1 MAQQNGDAGP
11 LRYFS
16 GENEDGR
23 EYKRWKTWVKNK
35 LLTLDKL
42 PESSRGAFVYTL
54 LNGKA
59 LEAVEHLEPEEYQK
73 KDGDALLWRMLDAR
87 FPQKEVVD
95 ELGEI
100 LGEVFHLHS
109 KEGETMKQWTARAQE
124 LFDRCARKTGV
135 QFPDEARGWILLN
148 RSGLS
153 DEQRAVAIARAHGDL
168 KKDSIGAALRSCYPD
183 LVLTRQ
189 KKGVALVEHEMF
201 AVEEETPADDELP
214 VEFQDVDDLLRDHQ
228 VASDA
233 EGFPEAD
240 VAEVLAVSWKEKR
253 QELNKLSK
261 TRQFQ
266 KAKDV
271 RRSFRVEVEELKRQ
285 TNCNKCGKRGHWAR
299 ECRSQSNNSK
309 GGGKGSSS
317 SSSPPVTSGAGLVAH
332 QEDDGGSDEP
342 ETLDF
347 VAAVFPNSIGGSR
360 LSPLDY
366 LRQMASQS
374 GTDQME
380 EQDKSKMDEVLLVS
394 CPGFGV
400 LDSGCGRTIIGAQTL
415 AAFEAMLKERGHA
428 KPVKRV
434 HELHCFKYGNGETEK
449 SVESVLLPA
458 FLAGRSGQIKA
469 AVVKGDAP
477 LLISRSALKTLKATI
492 DFDTDSLTLFGDR
505 KLPLQVNGAGQYMVN
520 LLQPDH
526 GESSEKGDEKMVSFT
541 EPHTS
546 TSKTGADEILECSVS
561 SESDADESG
570 LSPEINQARARVEC
584 VWTQE
589 DVSCLRTPLLSR
601 LGPKWKTV
609 FRRIVRDA
617 RTKRVLDDKAIQPG
631 MPQHLTRSVFRQ
643 APVDVLTEFHW
654 HAEDPEEVSMVDE
667 WLPTPHQLRQM
678 QAHLKTVESCH
689 AIQASDSNCL
699 VMEVF
704 SPPRFSTVAKQH
716 GFEGFSYDLKN
727 GYDLSTAAARKQVEE
742 DLDHFRPHLL
752 VLCPPCTDEGGWFE
766 LNSMYMDSL
775 EYLRRTQQSRRHI
788 RWCCKLFKIQAARG
802 GHAMFE
808 HPTGARTWTYAEMQS
823 LCRRYETV
831 KLHMCRY
838 GLRLPQSSKL
848 IRKST
853 RLLVTH
859 PEMKVLSRLCPGGSD
874 PKHVEHDTIAGGAKG
889 VSSISQFCSQYT
901 SEFVLAVLETIPVFR
916 NHEVLHVQ
924 EDMMSESSWQEIL
937 AVSQLSE
944 KTDAELRPILLK
956 LHKNLGHP
964 PNHDLVRI
972 LKHGQANEQALR
984 LAKELQCDFC
994 KSQQKPGSAL
1004 PAQPNRVVE
1013 FNHQIGMDVKHLTG
1027 WKPNQK
1033 IKSLNVV
1040 DTASSF
1046 QRVIPFFETE
1056 TSTVLRRLL
1065 QDHWIAWAGPP
1076 KEIVLDPAQT
1086 NLGELMVNPTE
1097 NQGTHVRPIA
1107 AGAHWQLGKTE
1118 SHGGW
1123 FNRTLEKIIEEHQP
1137 KNQEEWLE
1145 CVAHAHI
1152 KNQMIQ
1158 VHGYSPQQFVFG
1170 KNISIPSDLMNEPLQ
1185 VVPATA
1191 SLQETALAR
1200 SQAMRT
1206 TARMALIQMQD
1217 DRACR
1222 VALLARPRKPVNF
1235 QPGDLVAYWRDQK
1248 WTNGQLNQGGRWYG
1262 TAVVLGA
1269 VGRNLVIVHRRQV
1282 LRVAPEQIRMA
1293 TEEEKTLISSP
1304 KAELLGIKDLI
1315 EKGNLRSKQYI
1326 DLLPQSYPP
1335 GSETTPPSAQREGVA
1350 ESSRIEPVVAVP
1362 EPSLPP
1368 VQSEP
1373 PPLNGEDR
1381 IVQNAEE
1388 VPRPSQEVDAGTDE
1402 IPLDEMPQ
1410 ASSSA
1415 SSSYGPIRRRIVGK
1429 DGSPALWRPPAMK
1442 EEDFVAVMKEMI
1454 PSLVDQAMSSESE
1467 VPKRSFEEVSPSQSD
1482 PIEPSTTRVRTSE
1495 VLSVQECQEVWQVG
1509 QKQTHECMMAEY
1521 LRKKMQKEIPH
1532 SNNPPMLQKKVD
1544 EGKRTEWETLLSKPN
1559 AIKIHYGRAAQQ
1571 IRAKH
1576 ADRFIGSRFVLTRKP
1591 LEEGAEIDPNDWN
1604 SFTVKGRWC
1613 LQGHLDP
1620 DLQAKAEEGLL
1631 KSPTLSQLGRMTLMQ
1646 VISSHRWELQLG
1658 DIKGAFLEAK
1668 PLDARFK
1675 PLFAHQPAGGIPGL
1689 PKEAVIEV
1697 LGNVYGQNDAP
1708 AAWFKEFNTFS
1719 QSIGW
1724 TQSKLDPCL
1733 YTLRQDNKLVGI
1745 MGVHVDDTALG
1756 GQGEVFQQA
1765 VRKLRERFPYRKW
1778 RHKEG
1783 EFCGA
1788 WYRQDESHAIE
1799 MKMSAFAEKIRPI
1812 NVKKGSRPEDH
1823 LCPSQMKILRAV
1835 NGSLNWLSSQSRPDL
1850 AVQTSLSQ
1858 QAFPHPKILDF
1869 RMANQAVRRARLEK
1883 DLGIQFKPINPNDLR
1898 VVCHSDAAFANVG
1911 CHTQAGFVIGFTE
1924 AKLQS
1929 GFEATWTPAAW
1940 RSFRL
1945 NRAVSSTLGAES
1957 QSMSLAT
1964 GTVEWLLLLLSEI
1977 LDGPLDI
1984 RSCRDMLK
1992 VRQPILVTDC
2002 KSLYDHLLSPSSP
2015 TSIEDRRTSIDV
2027 VIIRESC
2034 KLMAAFVRWVPTDRM
2049 LADALT
2055 KDSGDATDLLRACM
2069 KRAAYQIS
2077 PEETVLEY
2085 QAMEKERRLQRKK
2098 ENA

>member
-54 LNGKA
+54 LNGRA

-73 KDGDALLWRMLDAR
+73 KDGDALLWRLLDAR

-189 KKGVALVEHEMF
+189 KRGVALVEHETL
-201 AVEEETPADDELP
+201 AVEGEDLAEDELP
-214 VEFQDVDDLLRDHQ
+214 VDFQDVDDLLRDHQ
-228 VASDA
+228 VAADT

-299 ECRSQSNNSK
+299 ECRSQASSGK
-309 GGGKGSSS
+309 GGGKSSSS
-317 SSSPPVTSGAGLVAH
+317 SSSPPTASGAGLVVL
-332 QEDDGGSDEP
+332 QEECEDGEP
-342 ETLDF
+342 ENMDF
-347 VAAVFPNSIGGSR
+347 VAAVFPSSFAGSR

-366 LRQMASQS
+366 LRQMASMSEAAQ
-374 GTDQME
+374 TEPAVEPEIE
-380 EQDKSKMDEVLLVS
+380 ETLLVS

-415 AAFEAMLKERGHA
+415 MAFERLLKDRGHL

-434 HELHCFKYGNGETEK
+434 YEMHCFKYGNGETEK
-449 SVESVLLPA
+449 STESVLLPA
-458 FLAGRSGQIKA
+458 FLAGRSGLIKA

-477 LLISRSALKTLKATI
+477 LLISRSALKTLKATL
-492 DFDTDSLTLFGDR
+492 DFDTDSLSLFGNC
-505 KLPLQVNGAGQYMVN
+505 KLPLQVNSAGQYMVD
-520 LLQPDH
+520 LLQHRPVDSSAESDEIMMSTSEPPVEEPGGEAREFLEPVDTMEKTADVLESLPDH
-526 GESSEKGDEKMVSFT
+526 
-541 EPHTS
+541 
-546 TSKTGADEILECSVS
+546 I
-561 SESDADESG
+561 
-570 LSPEINQARARVEC
+570 QAREKVTC

-589 DVSCLRTPLLSR
+589 DVSCLKTPLLSR

-609 FRRIVRDA
+609 FRRIVRDSK
-617 RTKRVLDDKAIQPG
+617 TKKVLDDRVIQPG
-631 MPQHLTRSVFRQ
+631 VPQHLTRSVFRQ

-654 HAEDPEEVSMVDE
+654 HADEPDEVSMIDE
-667 WLPTPHQLRQM
+667 WLPTPHQFRQM
-678 QAHLKTVESCH
+678 QSHLKTVESCD
-689 AIQASDSNCL
+689 AVQANDSSCL

-704 SPPRFSTVAKQH
+704 SPPRFSLIAKQH

-727 GYDLSTAAARKQVEE
+727 GFDLSTPAARKQVEE
-742 DLDHFRPHLL
+742 DLDRFCPHLL

-766 LNSMYMDSL
+766 LNRMYMDSF
-775 EYLRRTQQSRRHI
+775 EYLRRVQQSRRHI
-788 RWCCKLFKIQAARG
+788 RWCCKLFRRQAARG
-802 GHAMFE
+802 GQAMFE

-823 LCRRYETV
+823 LCRKYETV

-859 PEMKVLSRLCPGGSD
+859 PEMKVLSRLCPGESD
-874 PKHVEHDTIAGGAKG
+874 PNHVEHDTIAGSAKG

-901 SEFVLAVLETIPVFR
+901 QEFVQAVLETIPRFR

-924 EDMMSESSWQEIL
+924 EDQMSESSWQEIL
-937 AVSQLSE
+937 AVSKLSE

-972 LKHGQANEQALR
+972 LKHGQASEQALC

-994 KSQQKPGSAL
+994 KSQQRPGGAL

-1046 QRVIPFFETE
+1046 QRVIPFFDTE
-1056 TSTVLRRLL
+1056 TSTLLRRLL

-1123 FNRTLEKIIEEHQP
+1123 FNRTLEKLIEEHQP

-1145 CVAHAHI
+1145 CVSHAHI

-1158 VHGYSPQQFVFG
+1158 AHGFSPQQFVFG
-1170 KNISIPSDLMNEPLQ
+1170 KNITIPSDLMNEPLQ
-1185 VVPATA
+1185 IVPATA

-1293 TEEEKTLISSP
+1293 TEEEKTLITSP

-1315 EKGNLRSKQYI
+1315 EKGNLRSKQYV

-1335 GSETTPPSAQREGVA
+1335 GSEVSPSLTQREVA
-1350 ESSRIEPVVAVP
+1350 AEPARIEPVVAAP

-1373 PPLNGEDR
+1373 PPLGLEDQNVQDSAETPLPAQDIGE
-1381 IVQNAEE
+1381 QTME
-1388 VPRPSQEVDAGTDE
+1388 GTSDE
-1402 IPLDEMPQ
+1402 GPQ
-1410 ASSSA
+1410 ASSSS
-1415 SSSYGPIRRRIVGK
+1415 SSSYGPIRRRIMGK

-1467 VPKRSFEEVSPSQSD
+1467 VPKRSFEEVSPSQT
-1482 PIEPSTTRVRTSE
+1482 EPSEPSSTRIRTSE
-1495 VLSVQECQEVWQVG
+1495 VLSVQECQEVWQLS
-1509 QKQTHECMMAEY
+1509 QEQTHECMMAEY

-1532 SNNPPMLQKKVD
+1532 SHNPPALQKKVD

-1668 PLDARFK
+1668 PLDSRFK
-1675 PLFAHQPAGGIPGL
+1675 PLYAHQPAGGIPGL
-1689 PKEAVIEV
+1689 HKDAVIEV

-1724 TQSKLDPCL
+1724 IQSKLDPCL
-1733 YTLRQDNKLVGI
+1733 YTLRHENKLVGI

-1756 GQGEVFQQA
+1756 GQGEMFQQA
-1765 VRKLRERFPYRKW
+1765 VKKLRERFPYRKW

-1788 WYRQDESHAIE
+1788 RYRQDESHAIE
-1799 MKMSAFAEKIRPI
+1799 MEMSAFAEKIRPI
-1812 NVKKGSRPEDH
+1812 NVPKGSCPEDH
-1823 LCPSQMKILRAV
+1823 LCPNQIKILRAV

-1883 DLGIQFKPINPNDLR
+1883 NLGIQFKPISPEELR

-1924 AKLQS
+1924 AKLQL
-1929 GFEATWTPAAW
+1929 GHEASWTPAAW

-2034 KLMAAFVRWVPTDRM
+2034 KLMSAFVRWVPTDRM

-2085 QAMEKERRLQRKK
+2085 QALEKERRLQRKK